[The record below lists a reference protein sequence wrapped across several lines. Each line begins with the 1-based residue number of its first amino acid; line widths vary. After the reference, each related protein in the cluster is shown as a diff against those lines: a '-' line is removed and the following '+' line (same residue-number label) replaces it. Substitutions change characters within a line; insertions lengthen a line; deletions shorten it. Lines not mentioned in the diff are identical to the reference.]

1 MYKVIKH
8 PLIKVKLSV
17 MRDKKTSS
25 RDFRSNLVELTQFMA
40 FEVTKDLK
48 VDSIKIKTP
57 LATAEGFKLK
67 DDVVLVPILRA
78 GLGMV
83 DGFRNMLPSAPVG
96 FIGLYRDEKTLK
108 PIKYYDKMPD
118 CIKGSI
124 VLLLDPMLATGYS
137 SAAAITMLK
146 TYKPK
151 QIKFVCILSSPEG
164 LKIVEKAHPDI
175 EIYTA
180 CVDKQLN
187 DQGYIV
193 PGLGDAGDRIFKTK

>member
-1 MYKVIKH
+1 MYKVIEH
-8 PLIKVKLSV
+8 PLIKAKLSV

-48 VDSIKIKTP
+48 VNTIKIKTP
-57 LATAEGFKLK
+57 LATAEGFELK

-137 SAAAITMLK
+137 SSAAITMLK

-164 LKIVEKAHPDI
+164 LKIVEKNHPDI

-180 CVDKQLN
+180 CLDKKLN
-187 DQGYIV
+187 NQGYIV
-193 PGLGDAGDRIFKTK
+193 PGLGDAGDRIFRTK